1 MYHCIFFFVSLPRG
15 EGEGGGGGK
24 RAGGIWEG
32 NTEEGRGRG
41 ERGTLK
47 KSGEGGGRLWKWK
60 KREERNNSLGRQG
73 EGKERRDLEEGR
85 DLPNSLNNVS
95 FEDAGWMAQTLASES
110 LCFSKKKKSNPV
122 LRSLAAELVGWCGT
136 KVARRK
142 GKRWVGAELEEEGE
156 DLLFLRI
163 TASGHN

>member
-1 MYHCIFFFVSLPRG
+1 MGGEYRRR
-15 EGEGGGGGK
+15 EGEGGK
-24 RAGGIWEG
+24 RDLE
-32 NTEEGRGRG
+32 
-41 ERGTLK
+41 K
-47 KSGEGGGRLWKWK
+47 KWRGGGRLWKWK
-60 KREERNNSLGRQG
+60 KREERNKSLGWQG